1 MDNATFNKGGRIQQL
16 IQYPGCEV
24 LYLPPYS
31 PHLNHIE
38 KCWSWLKSGI
48 RKKLEQFDSLR
59 DAIEDVLLF
68 AS

>member
-1 MDNATFNKGGRIQQL
+1 IQQL

-48 RKKLEQFDSLR
+48 RKKL
-59 DAIEDVLLF
+59 
-68 AS
+68 